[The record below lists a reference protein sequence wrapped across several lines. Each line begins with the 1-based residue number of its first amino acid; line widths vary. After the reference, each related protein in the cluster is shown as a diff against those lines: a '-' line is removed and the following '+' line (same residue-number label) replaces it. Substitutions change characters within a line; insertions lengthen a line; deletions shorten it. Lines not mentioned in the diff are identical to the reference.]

1 MKKVWEVQRDVWKIV
16 WFAGMGVQ
24 WIWNF
29 GGSNIQNWWHENWPA
44 ALTTD
49 KTGKRYSH
57 GQTYEVWNDWK
68 PVSGWTPDIRL
79 RAEGKT
85 EPLIWDEKYGVS
97 LIWRMDAKIPLVQKY
112 GETAITA
119 TAWIEAKMDRIQAEL
134 SATTHIYRNLPA
146 SDTIRS
152 AMNNPNN
159 SMVARISADVWRSWN
174 TTISP
179 YIAVERSLDKNT
191 PADSKMR
198 GMIWVKIS
206 F

>member
-24 WIWNF
+24 WIWDF
-29 GGSNIQNWWHENWPA
+29 GGDKIQNKWHNIAPA
-44 ALTTD
+44 AIFWWEQN
-49 KTGKRYSH
+49 RYWH
-57 GQTYEVWNDWK
+57 GQTYEVWKNWK

-85 EPLIWDEKYGVS
+85 EPLIWDEKYWVS
-97 LIWRMDAKIPLVQKY
+97 LTWRMDAKIPLVQKY

-119 TAWIEAKMDRIQAEL
+119 TAWIEAKMDRVQAEL

-146 SDTIRS
+146 SDTIRT

-159 SMVARISADVWRSWN
+159 SMVARVSFDAWRSWN

-191 PADSKMR
+191 PADSKTR